1 MITRPQLTPIQVQ
14 FQLFSI
20 SICYKISNII
30 DTQPETHMLQS
41 AAGLLQLVDILQQ
54 AGKIRNLRQVC
65 GVSGCVLVMQCDVTC
80 CVFCISNKVEYLDKD
95 HSYKNSR
102 KEVIL

>member
-1 MITRPQLTPIQVQ
+1 
-14 FQLFSI
+14 
-20 SICYKISNII
+20 
-30 DTQPETHMLQS
+30 MLQS

-80 CVFCISNKVEYLDKD
+80 CVFCTSNKVEYLDKD
-95 HSYKNSR
+95 HSYEILEKKLYCELFKLSFQCNQKNT
-102 KEVIL
+102 